1 MKDILAAKG
10 YERHDSKL
18 NYVIKSSQLTKI
30 AVRIGDWESCALLLG
45 LSKEDVNDIIEE
57 KSRARTRKI
66 TMLLRWKELKGN
78 EATYLKLIE
87 ALAQIGRRDLIE
99 FILGSEI
106 KLPKSDS
113 EEEEYLNFMDE
124 NSREIRH
131 VLFLVLTSF
140 LKMGKP
146 TCTL

>member
-1 MKDILAAKG
+1 M
-10 YERHDSKL
+10 
-18 NYVIKSSQLTKI
+18 
-30 AVRIGDWESCALLLG
+30 RIGDWESCALLLG

-57 KSRARTRKI
+57 KSRTRTRRI

-113 EEEEYLNFMDE
+113 EEEYLNFMDE